1 MAVSNHLEH
10 DVAQSSREIFDFFG
24 LPRELRN
31 EIYSMLT
38 HVKTLCHGRNA
49 EGVATQFEASIKSA
63 PIPKAFS
70 LCRQFK
76 AEYEEAFEDG
86 MTLVIRDL
94 WSGMKTPSTA
104 GWPDDITR
112 AQILLLLG
120 CKHGCNY
127 EGGCRIYAD
136 LNDHLEWIKDILP
149 QLKELKALEV
159 KIFPCQRLGQNHKSI
174 DITANKVRRV
184 VALPVTSL
192 IEVYPYF
199 SLVNGDAIIG
209 PCEIA
214 GVYEGSRAPVAD
226 WRKRDGWQEICGPPS
241 LDVR

>member
-1 MAVSNHLEH
+1 MAESNHLEH
-10 DVAQSSREIFDFFG
+10 NMAQSSRGIFDFFG

-38 HVKTLCHGRNA
+38 HVKTLCRGRNA

-76 AEYEEAFEDG
+76 TEYEEAFEDG

-104 GWPDDITR
+104 GWLDNITR

-127 EGGCRIYAD
+127 DGVCRIYAD
-136 LNDHLEWIKDILP
+136 LKDHLEWIKDILP

-159 KIFPCQRLGQNHKSI
+159 R
-174 DITANKVRRV
+174 
-184 VALPVTSL
+184 
-192 IEVYPYF
+192 Y
-199 SLVNGDAIIG
+199 SLVR
-209 PCEIA
+209 
-214 GVYEGSRAPVAD
+214 GSD
-226 WRKRDGWQEICGPPS
+226 KITSQLILLLIKLEEWWRYQRHLLLKSTRTSPW
-241 LDVR
+241 